1 MGIFN
6 FFKKKEILPPFD
18 LSKIG
23 VDIHSHLIPGID
35 DGAQSMDHSIA
46 MLSKFQELGYS
57 KVITTPHIM
66 TDSFPNTRESI
77 LGGLEKVREEIKKVG
92 LTIQIDAA
100 AEYYFDE
107 TFMKKIKEKD
117 LLTFGGNHVLVEFG
131 FHNQPQYADE
141 MFFELLSN
149 GYKPVVAHFE
159 RYLYYIGSLDQ
170 ALKWREKGVNIQ
182 LNINSLTGHY
192 GPDIK
197 KQAERMID
205 EVCFDFVGTDCHRI
219 EHLML
224 LEENLHLPHMH
235 KLGKYLL
242 KNKFL

>member
-6 FFKKKEILPPFD
+6 FFKKKEALPAFD

-35 DGAQSMDHSIA
+35 DGAQTMDDSIA
-46 MLSKFQELGYS
+46 MLAKFQDMGFT

-66 TDSFPNTRESI
+66 TDAFPNTSETI
-77 LGGLEKVREEIKKVG
+77 LGGLEKVREEIEKVG
-92 LTIQIDAA
+92 LTIQIEAA

-107 TFMKKIKEKD
+107 TLMKKIKNND

-131 FHNQPQYADE
+131 FHNKPQYADE
-141 MFFELLSN
+141 MFFELLTH

-159 RYLYYIGSLDQ
+159 RYLYYLGSLDQ
-170 ALKWREKGVNIQ
+170 AIKWRSKGVNIQ
-182 LNINSLTGHY
+182 LNLNSLTGHY
-192 GPDIK
+192 GPEIQ
-197 KQAERMID
+197 KQAEKMID
-205 EVCFDFVGTDCHRI
+205 EVCFDYVGTDCHRI

-224 LEENLHLPHMH
+224 LEENLHLPHIH
-235 KLGKYLL
+235 KLGQYLL
-242 KNKFL
+242 KNKML